1 MNQEDSNKATSKLD
15 IIYKILETVLVSEI
29 ILFILGGFFVTNM
42 HPFQLCIFYWIV
54 IPWSILITGILFLIV
69 RHLRR

>member
-1 MNQEDSNKATSKLD
+1 MNHDDSNKATSKLNE
-15 IIYKILETVLVSEI
+15 IYKILETVLVSEI
-29 ILFILGGFFVTNM
+29 ILFLLGGIFVTNLN
-42 HPFQLCIFYWIV
+42 PIPLRIFYWTV

>member
-1 MNQEDSNKATSKLD
+1 MNQEDSNKATSKLS
-15 IIYKILETVLVSEI
+15 IIYKVLETVLASEI
-29 ILFILGGFFVTNM
+29 ILFILGGVFVTNLD
-42 HPFQLCIFYWIV
+42 PIPLRIFYWIV